1 MTAMAIASRQDS
13 PPPPPKRTGRPTLY
27 RDEYCDSVVEY
38 FQRPRAARTST
49 DDRILPG
56 ELPSLSAWGNEHDIS
71 PKLISE
77 WQNRHAAFRE
87 ACTRAKAIGAD
98 LLSDR
103 ALIGQYNAQYAIF
116 YAKNAF
122 GWKDKSEVETV
133 TRAEDSE
140 STSAMK
146 AALEHAT
153 PAQLADLSALVRA
166 MLANAP
172 ASIE

>member
-1 MTAMAIASRQDS
+1 MA
-13 PPPPPKRTGRPTLY
+13 
-27 RDEYCDSVVEY
+27 Y
-38 FQRPRAARTST
+38 FQRPREPRTST

-71 PKLISE
+71 PQLISD

-87 ACTRAKAIGAD
+87 ACTRAKAIGAE

-103 ALIGQYNAQYAIF
+103 ALNGQYNAQYAAF

-122 GWKDKSEVETV
+122 GWRDRTEVETV
-133 TRAEDSE
+133 SRAEDSE
-140 STSAMK
+140 STTAMK

-153 PAQLADLSALVRA
+153 PEQLQALSALVAA
-166 MLANAP
+166 MMANAP
-172 ASIE
+172 GIPSASE

>member
-1 MTAMAIASRQDS
+1 MQAMAIATTQDPPQS
-13 PPPPPKRTGRPTLY
+13 PRIGRPTLY
-27 RDEYCDSVVEY
+27 RDEYCDSVVEF
-38 FQRPRAARTST
+38 FQRPRAPRTST

-87 ACTRAKAIGAD
+87 ACTRAKCIGAE

-103 ALIGQYNAQYAIF
+103 ALNGQYNAQYAAF

-122 GWKDKSEVETV
+122 GWKDKTEVETV
-133 TRAEDSE
+133 TRAEDSDA
-140 STSAMK
+140 TTAMK
-146 AALEHAT
+146 RALEHAT
-153 PAQLADLSALVRA
+153 PDQLQALSTLVAA
-166 MLANAP
+166 MMANAP
-172 ASIE
+172 AASIEG

>member
-1 MTAMAIASRQDS
+1 MQSAIATRQD
-13 PPPPPKRTGRPTLY
+13 PPPPRTGRPTLY

-38 FQRPRAARTST
+38 FQRPRPPRTST

-56 ELPSLSAWGNEHDIS
+56 ELPSLSAWGNERNIS
-71 PKLISE
+71 PQLISD

-87 ACTRAKAIGAD
+87 ACTRAKAIGAE

-103 ALIGQYNAQYAIF
+103 ALNGQYNAQYAAF

-122 GWKDKSEVETV
+122 GWKDRSEVETV
-133 TRAEDSE
+133 TRVEDSDA
-140 STSAMK
+140 TQAMK

-153 PAQLADLSALVRA
+153 PGQLQALSALVQA

-172 ASIE
+172 GIPSASE

>member
-1 MTAMAIASRQDS
+1 MQALAIATTQD
-13 PPPPPKRTGRPTLY
+13 PPRTGRPTLY
-27 RDEYCDSVVEY
+27 RDQYCDSVVEF
-38 FQRPRAARTST
+38 FQRPRSPRTST

-56 ELPSLSAWGNEHDIS
+56 ELPSLSAWGDEHNVS

-77 WQNRHAAFRE
+77 WQNRYPAFRE
-87 ACTRAKAIGAD
+87 ACTRAKSIGAE

-103 ALIGQYNAQYAIF
+103 ALNGQYNAQYAAF

-122 GWKDKSEVETV
+122 GWRDRTEVETV

-140 STSAMK
+140 STTAMK
-146 AALEHAT
+146 RALEHAT
-153 PAQLADLSALVRA
+153 PEQLQALSTLVAA

-172 ASIE
+172 AASIEA